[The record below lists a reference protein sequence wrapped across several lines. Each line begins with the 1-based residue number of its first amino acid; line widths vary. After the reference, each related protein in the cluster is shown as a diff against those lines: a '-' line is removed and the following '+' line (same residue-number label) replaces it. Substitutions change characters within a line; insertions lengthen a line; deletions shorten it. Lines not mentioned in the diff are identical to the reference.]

1 MYITID
7 RFEGDFAVIELPD
20 MTFLNTPKS
29 LFPDACEGDIY
40 LIEKSQEEQTR
51 RKAKIKKL
59 SDELF
64 Q

>member
-20 MTFLNTPKS
+20 MTFLNIPKS